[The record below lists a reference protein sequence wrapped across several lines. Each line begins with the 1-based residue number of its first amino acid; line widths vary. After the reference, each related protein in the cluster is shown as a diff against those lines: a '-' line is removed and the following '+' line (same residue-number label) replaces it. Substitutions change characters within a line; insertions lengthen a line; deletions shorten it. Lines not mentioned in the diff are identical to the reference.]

1 MLAHYFSL
9 ARMVYSQ
16 GTVLILPQIKEIK
29 LLKVL
34 EKSNINSKS
43 FFRITEFY
51 EYVADEFRARILEVC
66 S

>member
-1 MLAHYFSL
+1 MLAHHFSL
-9 ARMVYSQ
+9 ARRIYSQ
-16 GTVLILPQIKEIK
+16 GTVLTLPQTEEIK

-34 EKSNINSKS
+34 EKRNLISQS

-51 EYVADEFRARILEVC
+51 GYVADEFRARILEVC

>member
-1 MLAHYFSL
+1 MLAHHFSL
-9 ARMVYSQ
+9 ARIMYSQ
-16 GTVLILPQIKEIK
+16 GTVLILHQIKEIK

-34 EKSNINSKS
+34 EKRNINSKS